1 MGSNKRR
8 ETAETERR
16 ETAAPEAHTEATQ
29 LPVNDSFISSLPS
42 SVWLLNKCRVGFK
55 SIECPD
61 GIKVRVRWFEDY
73 VAININGE
81 KVKLTYEDFYS
92 IVTGVDYRVK
102 QLNWAYKLQ
111 MGDEKVTATPCWD
124 KSGNRFFVVRYDNDT
139 TDRKPII
146 QKGDTI
152 FMPGFNA
159 SLCPHYRYIR
169 NATEEEFRKANA
181 DLLKNM
187 SHLPSDVRH
196 AIYYAIIYG
205 FAAPLAEQR
214 PILGLWGPPGI
225 GKTTILKLVAA
236 FHDAYVVEGYSPASI
251 RNLLTWQNL
260 IADDVLESTSAEN
273 MPQLADLILA
283 YFNRHVTARVY
294 TTGAFRRFYLRGSLW
309 MAGANLL
316 EIINYREG
324 IPRRLRLYGLFKKVT
339 PVDINHIYKD
349 IEYYMALS
357 YIVAPRKI
365 FALDVLLP
373 ENVSTPTSLVL
384 DTAMS
389 VVGID
394 ADAVLKF
401 EETYETPHVE
411 SHVVSLLQRT
421 IQQLRKAKATPK
433 YAKPPYL
440 IVFTNSKNIPKRL
453 STKATINE
461 DAKVVDGKLV
471 KVLKVTREAQTYT
484 TEELVKIFR
493 SLGLPLEIKDK
504 AVVVEDTKLEE
515 AMTIACMR
523 LKEMGGTSPYC
534 Q

>member
-1 MGSNKRR
+1 MGSKKRR
-8 ETAETERR
+8 EAAETE
-16 ETAAPEAHTEATQ
+16 ALTEATQ
-29 LPVNDSFISSLPS
+29 LPVNDSFLSSLPS
-42 SVWLLNKCRVGFK
+42 SVWLLKNCRLGYK
-55 SIECPD
+55 SIECPYD
-61 GIKVRVRWFEDY
+61 IKIHVRWFEDY
-73 VAININGE
+73 VAVSINGE

-92 IVTGVDYRVK
+92 IVTGAEYTVK
-102 QLNWAYKLQ
+102 QLNWAHKLEV
-111 MGDEKVTATPCWD
+111 GDEVVTATPCWD
-124 KSGNRFFVVRYDNDT
+124 RSGNRFFVIRYNNDT

-146 QKGDTI
+146 TKGDTI

-159 SLCPHYRYIR
+159 SLCPQYRYIR
-169 NATEEEFRKANA
+169 DATEEEFKKVNA

-187 SHLPSDVRH
+187 SHLPSDIRH

-205 FAAPLAEQR
+205 FAVPLSEQR

-236 FHDAYVVEGYSPASI
+236 FHNAYIVEGYSPASI
-251 RNLLTWQNL
+251 RNLLTWQNV

-273 MPQLADLILA
+273 IPQLTDLILA

-294 TTGAFRRFYLRGSLW
+294 TTSAFRRFYTRGSLW

-339 PVDINHIYKD
+339 PADINHIYKD

-357 YIVAPRKI
+357 YIVVPKKI
-365 FALDVLLP
+365 IALDVILGD
-373 ENVSTPTSLVL
+373 VSTPTSPLL

-389 VVGID
+389 IVGMY
-394 ADAVLKF
+394 ADAEQKF

-411 SHVVSLLQRT
+411 SHIVSLLQRT
-421 IQQLRKAKATPK
+421 IKQLRKAKAAPK

-440 IVFTNSKNIPKRL
+440 IVFSKASNIPKRI
-453 STKATINE
+453 STKAIINE
-461 DAKVVDGKLV
+461 DTKVVDGKLV
-471 KVLKVTREAQTYT
+471 NVHKVSREAQTYT

-515 AMTIACMR
+515 ALQIACMR
-523 LKEMGGTSPYC
+523 LQDMGETSPYC

>member
-1 MGSNKRR
+1 
-8 ETAETERR
+8 
-16 ETAAPEAHTEATQ
+16 
-29 LPVNDSFISSLPS
+29 
-42 SVWLLNKCRVGFK
+42 
-55 SIECPD
+55 
-61 GIKVRVRWFEDY
+61 
-73 VAININGE
+73 
-81 KVKLTYEDFYS
+81 
-92 IVTGVDYRVK
+92 
-102 QLNWAYKLQ
+102 
-111 MGDEKVTATPCWD
+111 
-124 KSGNRFFVVRYDNDT
+124 
-139 TDRKPII
+139 
-146 QKGDTI
+146 
-152 FMPGFNA
+152 
-159 SLCPHYRYIR
+159 
-169 NATEEEFRKANA
+169 
-181 DLLKNM
+181 
-187 SHLPSDVRH
+187 
-196 AIYYAIIYG
+196 
-205 FAAPLAEQR
+205 
-214 PILGLWGPPGI
+214 WGPPGI

-339 PVDINHIYKD
+339 PADINHIYKD

-365 FALDVLLP
+365 FALDILLP

-394 ADAVLKF
+394 ADAIMKF
-401 EETYETPHVE
+401 EETYEMPHVE

-421 IQQLRKAKATPK
+421 IKQLRKTKATPK

-440 IVFTNSKNIPKRL
+440 IVFTNARNIPKRL
-453 STKATINE
+453 STKAIINE
-461 DAKVVDGKLV
+461 DTKVVDGKLV
-471 KVLKVTREAQTYT
+471 KVHKVSREAQTYT
-484 TEELVKIFR
+484 PEELVKIFN
-493 SLGLPLEIKDK
+493 SLGLPLEIKSK

>member
-1 MGSNKRR
+1 MGSKKRS
-8 ETAETERR
+8 EAAVTE
-16 ETAAPEAHTEATQ
+16 ALTEATQ
-29 LPVNDSFISSLPS
+29 PYVNDSFLSSLPS
-42 SVWLLNKCRVGFK
+42 SVWLLSKCRVGFK
-55 SIECPD
+55 SIECPED
-61 GIKVRVRWFEDY
+61 LKIKVRARWFEDY
-73 VAININGE
+73 IALTINGE
-81 KVKLTYEDFYS
+81 KVKLTYEDFFS
-92 IVTGVDYRVK
+92 VVTGVDYRVR
-102 QLNWAYKLQ
+102 QLNWAYKLHV
-111 MGDEKVTATPCWD
+111 GDEVATVTPCWD
-124 KSGNRFFVVRYDNDT
+124 RSGNRFFVVRYNNDT

-146 QKGDTI
+146 TNGNTI

-159 SLCPHYRYIR
+159 SLCPPYTYIR
-169 NATEEEFRKANA
+169 DATEEEFKKANA

-187 SHLPSDVRH
+187 SHLPSEVRH

-205 FAAPLAEQR
+205 FAAPLSEQR

-236 FHDAYVVEGYSPASI
+236 FHNAYITEGYSPASI
-251 RNLLTWQNL
+251 RNLLTWQNV

-273 MPQLADLILA
+273 IPQLTDLVLA

-294 TTGAFRRFYLRGSLW
+294 TTGAFRRYYLRGSLW

-339 PVDINHIYKD
+339 PADINHIYKD

-357 YIVAPRKI
+357 YIVAPKKI
-365 FALDVLLP
+365 LALDVLLP
-373 ENVSTPTSLVL
+373 EDASTPTSLLL

-389 VVGID
+389 IVGIH
-394 ADAVLKF
+394 ADAEQKF

-421 IQQLRKAKATPK
+421 IKQLRKAKATPK
-433 YAKPPYL
+433 YAKPPYV
-440 IVFTNSKNIPKRL
+440 IVFSKASNIPKRI
-453 STKATINE
+453 STKAIINE
-461 DAKVVDGKLV
+461 EAKVVDGKLV
-471 KVLKVTREAQTYT
+471 KVHKFSREAQTYT
-484 TEELVKIFR
+484 IEELVKIFR

-515 AMTIACMR
+515 ALQIACIR
-523 LKEMGGTSPYC
+523 LHDMGETSPYC
-534 Q
+534 P